1 MIKLEK
7 KKLFDL
13 IDKKVVV
20 TGGASGIGKAIS
32 IQVAKNGGQV
42 FIVDMDEKA
51 GDQLMKEI
59 KANSGNAQ
67 FIPCDISDEAEV
79 NDTFKK
85 VGQRVDVL
93 VNNAGIAHIG
103 NLEGTSGDDFERIF
117 DVNVKGAFN
126 CMKESVKRMKAN
138 GGAIINMS
146 SVAATVGIADRFAY
160 SMSKGAMFAMTMSVA
175 KDYIKYGI
183 RCNCISPGRV
193 HTPFVDGFITKNYPG
208 QEKEI
213 FEKLSATQ
221 PIGRMGKPEEIA
233 YLVLYLCSD
242 EAAFITGANYP
253 IDGGFV
259 TLNN

>member
-1 MIKLEK
+1 MIKLGK
-7 KKLFDL
+7 KKPFDL
-13 IDKKVVV
+13 TDKKVVV
-20 TGGASGIGKAIS
+20 TGGASGIGRAIS
-32 IQVAKNGGQV
+32 IQVAKNGGHV

-59 KANSGNAQ
+59 KANTWNAQ
-67 FIPCDISDEAEV
+67 FIQCDITNVVEV
-79 NDTFKK
+79 EKAFSR
-85 VGQRVDVL
+85 VGPKLDVL

-103 NLEGTSGDDFERIF
+103 NLEGTTGADFQKIF

-126 CMKESVKRMKAN
+126 CMKESVKRMKTN
-138 GGAIINMS
+138 GGSIINMS
-146 SVAATVGIADRFAY
+146 SVVATVGIADRFAY
-160 SMSKGAMFAMTMSVA
+160 SMSKGAMYAMTMSVA

-221 PIGRMGKPEEIA
+221 PIGRMGKPDEIA